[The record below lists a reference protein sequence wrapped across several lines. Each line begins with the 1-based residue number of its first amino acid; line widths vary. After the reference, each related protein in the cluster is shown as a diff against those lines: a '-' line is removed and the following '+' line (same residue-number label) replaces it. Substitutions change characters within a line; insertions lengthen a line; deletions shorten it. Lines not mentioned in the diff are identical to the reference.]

1 MELVYLYTMN
11 ILEGKANANQNLY
24 YNTSQNLL
32 DLSIAFKI
40 QLLSSNC
47 KSMRNTKGEI
57 KVS

>member
-47 KSMRNTKGEI
+47 KSM
-57 KVS
+57 